1 MAGINKVILVGNLGK
16 NAEIRSFENNTK
28 ISFSLATTEV
38 YKAKDGQ
45 NTEQTEW
52 HEVVFWRSNMNDFAE
67 KYLKKG
73 TKVYVEGKIRT
84 RSWDDK
90 DGVKKFR
97 TEIIG
102 DKVEIL
108 VARKDDSQPNNQPA
122 ADETYTQT
130 QTPPAPEPSDDL
142 PF

>member
-52 HEVVFWRSNMNDFAE
+52 HEVVFWRTGMTDFAE
-67 KYLKKG
+67 RNLKKG
-73 TKVYVEGKIRT
+73 TKVYIEGKIRT

-90 DGVKKFR
+90 DGIKKYR

-108 VARKDDSQPNNQPA
+108 IPKKEETTINNEPQH
-122 ADETYTQT
+122 DEPS
-130 QTPPAPEPSDDL
+130 PPAPEPSDDL

>member
-38 YKAKDGQ
+38 FKTKDGQ

-52 HEVVFWRSNMNDFAE
+52 HEVVFWRTNMSDFAE

-108 VARKDDSQPNNQPA
+108 VARKDDSSQNIQQQNDEPYTPA
-122 ADETYTQT
+122 
-130 QTPPAPEPSDDL
+130 PPTPEPSDDL

>member
-52 HEVVFWRSNMNDFAE
+52 HEVVFWRTGMTEFAE
-67 KYLKKG
+67 RNLKKG
-73 TKVYVEGKIRT
+73 TKVYIEGKIRT

-90 DGVKKFR
+90 DGAKKYR

-108 VARKDDSQPNNQPA
+108 IPKKEETTINNEPQH
-122 ADETYTQT
+122 DEPV
-130 QTPPAPEPSDDL
+130 PPAPEPSDDL

>member
-67 KYLKKG
+67 RYLKKG
-73 TKVYVEGKIRT
+73 TKVYIEGKIRT

-108 VARKDDSQPNNQPA
+108 VARKDEGQQNSQQPSDDAYSQP
-122 ADETYTQT
+122 
-130 QTPPAPEPSDDL
+130 TPTPEPSDDL

>member
-38 YKAKDGQ
+38 YRTKDGQ

-90 DGVKKFR
+90 DGTKKFR

-108 VARKDDSQPNNQPA
+108 VSRKDDNQQSSQQQN
-122 ADETYTQT
+122 DEPYTS
-130 QTPPAPEPSDDL
+130 TPSAPEPGDDL

>member
-1 MAGINKVILVGNLGK
+1 MAGINKVILIGNLGK

-38 YKAKDGQ
+38 YKGRDGQ

-52 HEVVFWRSNMNDFAE
+52 HEVVFWRNGMTEFAE
-67 KYLKKG
+67 RNLKKG
-73 TKVYVEGKIRT
+73 TKVYIEGKIRT

-90 DGVKKFR
+90 DGVKKYR

-108 VARKDDSQPNNQPA
+108 VSKRDDNTSSNEHIQEEPYSA
-122 ADETYTQT
+122 TT
-130 QTPPAPEPSDDL
+130 PAPEPSDDL

>member
-38 YKAKDGQ
+38 YKGKDGQ

-52 HEVVFWRSNMNDFAE
+52 HEVVFWRTGMTEFAE
-67 KYLKKG
+67 RNLKKG
-73 TKVYVEGKIRT
+73 TKVYIEGKIRT

-90 DGVKKFR
+90 DGIKKYR

-108 VARKDDSQPNNQPA
+108 IPKKEETTINNEPQH
-122 ADETYTQT
+122 DEHV
-130 QTPPAPEPSDDL
+130 PPAPEPGDDL

>member
-28 ISFSLATTEV
+28 ISFSVATTEV

-67 KYLKKG
+67 RYLKKG
-73 TKVYVEGKIRT
+73 TKVYIEGKIRT

-108 VARKDDSQPNNQPA
+108 VARKDEGQQSSQQNTEENNS
-122 ADETYTQT
+122 
-130 QTPPAPEPSDDL
+130 QTPPPPEPSDDL

>member
-52 HEVVFWRSNMNDFAE
+52 HEVVFWRTGMTDFAE
-67 KYLKKG
+67 RNLKKG
-73 TKVYVEGKIRT
+73 TKVYIEGKIRT

-90 DGVKKFR
+90 DGVKKYR

-108 VARKDDSQPNNQPA
+108 ISRKDDGPQNTQQP
-122 ADETYTQT
+122 ADETYSQA
-130 QTPPAPEPSDDL
+130 PPAPEPSDDL

>member
-38 YKAKDGQ
+38 YKGKDGQ

-52 HEVVFWRSNMNDFAE
+52 HEIVFWRSNMNDFAE
-67 KYLKKG
+67 RYLKKG
-73 TKVYVEGKIRT
+73 TKVYIEGKIRT

-90 DGVKKFR
+90 DGVKKYR

-108 VARKDDSQPNNQPA
+108 VARKEDGQQNVQQTSEENYQQP
-122 ADETYTQT
+122 
-130 QTPPAPEPSDDL
+130 TPPAPEPSDDL